1 MEAHKQY
8 PGRTLTPSYGILLPR
23 QMRPTLLTLLAS
35 SHDTERAQVETHT
48 TDVPEKRLTAPEP
61 VYINE
66 RRLMWKI
73 DLRLVPPLC
82 VLYLLAFLD
91 RVNIANA
98 KLYNLSQDLGLVGNQ
113 YNIALVLFFVPY
125 VAFEIPANLLL
136 KKFRPS
142 IWRIAPF

>member
-1 MEAHKQY
+1 MY
-8 PGRTLTPSYGILLPR
+8 IFP
-23 QMRPTLLTLLAS
+23 AS
-35 SHDTERAQVETHT
+35 SNVTEGA
-48 TDVPEKRLTAPEP
+48 APTQSHALDSDKNALGEP
-61 VYINE
+61 DPVSEIDE

-98 KLYNLSQDLGLVGNQ
+98 KLFNLMQDLHLVGNQ

-125 VAFEIPANLLL
+125 VIFEIPANILL
-136 KKFRPS
+136 KHFRPS
-142 IWRIAPF
+142 IWCMTP